1 MNGIVAASSS
11 GGGIQ
16 IIAMMVIF
24 FGIFWFLAIRPQ
36 RKQQRSHREMVSML
50 KKGDEVVT
58 IGGMFGTIKKIGP
71 DFVELEIAN
80 RTKVR
85 YLKRAIS
92 SIVSEEEE
100 EEEEEYDDE
109 PEEQVEDAEEE
120 ATDAEASED
129 DEDEAAASDDDSET
143 SRA

>member
-36 RKQQRSHREMVSML
+36 RKQQRAHREMVSML

-100 EEEEEYDDE
+100 EYDDE

-120 ATDAEASED
+120 ATDAEATEG
-129 DEDEAAASDDDSET
+129 DEDESAASDDSET